1 MVLPSAPEPCWILLS
16 TSPTSPQTPRH
27 THFGDQHWRLTQGKR
42 HICHRLYSVAVLA
55 SQPKPKWLGSPQERN
70 MALAILAEPNE
81 LRAAVSKLVFVPF
94 RVTISW
100 VCCQKKEKHRLTNSR
115 VELIRLGEYGERHIT
130 LLRAPE
136 PFRFWLRLIHLY
148 TATCAQRAKRGRGI
162 PRRTR
167 RRK

>member
-1 MVLPSAPEPCWILLS
+1 MAKKLEQSKLVYRRYRRMKILDWLIRILFDHFSNS
-16 TSPTSPQTPRH
+16 TS
-27 THFGDQHWRLTQGKR
+27 TQ
-42 HICHRLYSVAVLA
+42 
-55 SQPKPKWLGSPQERN
+55 SQLKPKWLGSPQERN

-115 VELIRLGEYGERHIT
+115 VELIRLGEYGERHTT

-136 PFRFWLRLIHLY
+136 PFRFWLRILAHI
-148 TATCAQRAKRGRGI
+148 I
-162 PRRTR
+162 PTLGE
-167 RRK
+167 